1 MSSCSFRSGEPPVV
15 RLLGNKDTVNKMRD
29 LRMKAEDYEV
39 VKVIGRG
46 AFGEVQLVRHKSS
59 RRVYAMKLLSK
70 FEMIK
75 RSDSAFFWEER
86 DIMAF
91 ANSPWV
97 VQLFYAF
104 QDDRYLYMVME
115 YMPGG
120 DLVNLMSNYDVPEK
134 WARFYTAEVVLALD
148 AIHSMG
154 FIHRDVKPDNMLL
167 DKAGHLKL
175 ADFGTCM
182 KMNKEGMVRCDT
194 AVGTPDYISPE
205 VLKSQGGD
213 GYYGREC
220 DWWSVGVFLYEML
233 VGDTPFY
240 ADSLVGTYS
249 KIMNHKNSLTF
260 PDDNDISKEAKN
272 LICAFLTDREVRLG
286 RNGVEEIKRHLFFKN
301 DQWAWE
307 TLRDTVA
314 PVVPDLS
321 SDIDTSNFDDLEEDK
336 GEEETF
342 PIPKAFVGNQLPFV
356 GFTYYSN
363 RRYLAASAENSN
375 DNRTGPTVDK
385 SVLENMQKMIY
396 ELEEQLH
403 NEMQLKDEME
413 QKCRSSNIK
422 LDKIMKELDEEGNQR
437 KNLETT
443 VSQIEKEKMVL
454 QHKINEYQRK
464 FEQENERRRN
474 VENEVSTLKDQMED
488 LKKISQ
494 HSQISSE
501 KITQL
506 QKQLEEAND
515 LLRTESDTAARL
527 RKGNT
532 EMSKS
537 LSQLESLNRELQERC
552 RVLEST
558 KLQVEKDYYQLQA
571 ALESERRDKSHGS
584 EMIGELQVRITTLQ
598 EEVKNVK
605 NNLERVEAERKQVQD
620 MLNHSEKEKNNLEID
635 LNYKLKSLQ
644 DRLEQEVN
652 EHKVTKARLTDKHQS
667 IEEARS
673 VAMCEMEKKVKEE
686 RAARE
691 KAENRIVQAEK
702 QCSMLDFDLKQSQ
715 QKLEHLLEQKERL
728 EDEVKNLTFKLE
740 QETNKRIMAQ
750 NELKAQAF
758 EADNL
763 KGSEKQLK
771 QEINT
776 LLEAKRLLEFESAQL
791 TKQYRGNECQMR
803 ELQDQLEAEQYFSTL
818 YKTQVKELKEEIDE
832 KNKETQRKMQELQNE
847 KETLTTQLDL
857 AETKAESERL
867 ARALLEEQYFE
878 LSQESKK
885 AASRHRQ
892 ELTDMDSIIRRL
904 EETNNTLTKD
914 VDLITKEKTE
924 INEKFKKQEE
934 EGPGQAREVG
944 PWESH
949 EFSKAKC
956 KVLHLGW
963 GNLQNQYRLRDEGI
977 KNSPAEKGL
986 EVLVGEEL
994 DMSHQCVLT
1003 TWEDSHVLDC
1013 IVGSIRRSVVSRLGE
1028 VILPLSSI
1036 LVGPHLESC
1045 IQLWGHPQR
1054 KDVDLLER
1062 VHRRA
1067 TKIIRGMEHLS
1078 YYKMKKEE
1086 EINNI
1091 RMHYEKSINNERTL
1105 KTQAVN
1111 KLAEIMNRKDF
1122 KIDRK
1127 KANMQ
1132 DLRKKEKENRKLQL
1146 ELNQEKEKFN
1156 QMVVKY
1162 QKELNEMQAQLAEES
1177 TYRNEL
1183 QMQLDSK
1190 ESDIEQ
1196 LRRKIMDLQQG
1207 MDSTSVA
1214 SLPTDETDG
1223 NLSESRLEGWLSVP
1237 NKGNIKRHG
1246 WKKQY
1251 VVVSSK
1257 KILFYN
1263 DEKDKDQ
1270 SNPSMVLDIDKLF
1283 HVRPV
1288 TQGDVYRAETEE
1300 IPKIFQIL
1308 YANEGECRKDLE
1320 VEPVQPAEKTN
1331 FLNHKGHEFIPTLY
1345 HFPANCEACAKP
1357 LWHVFKPPAALEC
1370 RRCHVKCHRDHLDK
1384 KEELIA
1390 PCKVSYD
1397 VTSAR
1402 DMLLLASCQDEQ
1414 KKWVTHLVKKIP
1426 KTPPSTFVRASPRTM
1441 STRSSANQSF
1451 RKVVKNTSGKT
1462 SIAELALDDGVLPCK
1477 QALPILS
1484 NGYRL
1489 QHVLEDISVHF
1500 IRGLTHLSLQLVESS
1515 LPPVNAEICSFSFP
1529 LQASIFLLKAIGMG
1543 MTLLMMGSADALPEE
1558 PIARPVFVEDMTE
1571 EQLASAMELPCGLT
1585 NLGNTCYM
1593 NATVQCIRSVPE
1605 VKEALKRYGGA
1616 LRASGEMASAQYITA
1631 ALRDLFDSMDK
1642 TSSSIPP
1649 IILLQF
1655 LHMAFPQFAEKGDQG
1670 QYLQQDANECWVQ
1683 MMRVLQQKLEGIE
1696 SDTVMERLQEEITK
1710 LSPTLQR
1717 NALYIKSSKIS
1728 RLPAYLTIQMV
1739 RFFYKEKES
1748 VNAKVLKDVKF
1759 PLMLDV
1765 YELCTPDLQ
1774 EKMVS
1779 YRSKFKDLEDKKVNQ
1794 QPKNSSKSDGAQKE
1808 VKYEPFSFPDD
1819 IGSNNCGYYDLQ
1831 AVLTHQGRSSS
1842 SGHYVSW
1849 VKRKQDEW
1857 IKFDDDKVS
1866 IVTPEDILRLSG
1878 GGDWHIA
1885 YVLLY
1890 GPRRI
1895 EVVEDEAEQ

>member
-1 MSSCSFRSGEPPVV
+1 MSTGESFESRFEKIDVTLKDPKSEVNV
-15 RLLGNKDTVNKMRD
+15 DCLLDGLDALVYDLDFPALRKNKNIDNFLNRYKDTVNKMRD

-363 RRYLAASAENSN
+363 RRYLAVSAENSN
-375 DNRTGPTVDK
+375 DNRTGSNVDK

-437 KNLETT
+437 KNLEST

-454 QHKINEYQRK
+454 QHKLNDYQRK
-464 FEQENERRRN
+464 MEQENEKRRN
-474 VENEVSTLKDQMED
+474 AENEVSTLKDQMED

-494 HSQISSE
+494 HSQITNE
-501 KITQL
+501 KITHL

-537 LSQLESLNRELQERC
+537 LSQVESLNRELQERC
-552 RVLEST
+552 RVLESM

-571 ALESERRDKSHGS
+571 ALESERRDRSHGS

-598 EEVKNVK
+598 EEVKNIK
-605 NNLERVEAERKQVQD
+605 NNLERVEAERKQAQD
-620 MLNHSEKEKNNLEID
+620 MLNNSEKEKNNLEID

-652 EHKVTKARLTDKHQS
+652 EHKVTKARLTDKYQS

-728 EDEVKNLTFKLE
+728 EDEVKNLTLQLE

-750 NELKAQAF
+750 NELKTQAF

-776 LLEAKRLLEFESAQL
+776 LLEAKRLLEFELAQL
-791 TKQYRGNECQMR
+791 AKQYRGNEGQMR

-818 YKTQVKELKEEIDE
+818 YKTQVKELKEEIEE
-832 KNKETQRKMQELQNE
+832 KNKETLRKMQELQNE
-847 KETLTTQLDL
+847 KETFTTQLDL

-892 ELTDMDSIIRRL
+892 EMTDKDSIIRRL

-914 VDLITKEKTE
+914 VDLITKENSE
-924 INEKFKKQEE
+924 ISEKMKKQEE
-934 EGPGQAREVG
+934 E
-944 PWESH
+944 
-949 EFSKAKC
+949 
-956 KVLHLGW
+956 
-963 GNLQNQYRLRDEGI
+963 
-977 KNSPAEKGL
+977 
-986 EVLVGEEL
+986 
-994 DMSHQCVLT
+994 
-1003 TWEDSHVLDC
+1003 
-1013 IVGSIRRSVVSRLGE
+1013 
-1028 VILPLSSI
+1028 
-1036 LVGPHLESC
+1036 
-1045 IQLWGHPQR
+1045 
-1054 KDVDLLER
+1054 
-1062 VHRRA
+1062 
-1067 TKIIRGMEHLS
+1067 
-1078 YYKMKKEE
+1078 YKMKKEE

-1091 RMHYEKSINNERTL
+1091 RTHYEKSLNTERTL

-1196 LRRKIMDLQQG
+1196 LRRKILDLQQG

-1214 SLPTDETDG
+1214 SLPSDETDG
-1223 NLSESRLEGWLSVP
+1223 NLSESRLEGWLSIP

-1320 VEPVQPAEKTN
+1320 VEPVQPTEKTN

-1462 SIAELALDDGVLPCK
+1462 
-1477 QALPILS
+1477 
-1484 NGYRL
+1484 R
-1489 QHVLEDISVHF
+1489 
-1500 IRGLTHLSLQLVESS
+1500 
-1515 LPPVNAEICSFSFP
+1515 
-1529 LQASIFLLKAIGMG
+1529 
-1543 MTLLMMGSADALPEE
+1543 
-1558 PIARPVFVEDMTE
+1558 
-1571 EQLASAMELPCGLT
+1571 
-1585 NLGNTCYM
+1585 
-1593 NATVQCIRSVPE
+1593 
-1605 VKEALKRYGGA
+1605 
-1616 LRASGEMASAQYITA
+1616 QYS
-1631 ALRDLFDSMDK
+1631 R
-1642 TSSSIPP
+1642 TS
-1649 IILLQF
+1649 
-1655 LHMAFPQFAEKGDQG
+1655 PQ
-1670 QYLQQDANECWVQ
+1670 
-1683 MMRVLQQKLEGIE
+1683 
-1696 SDTVMERLQEEITK
+1696 
-1710 LSPTLQR
+1710 
-1717 NALYIKSSKIS
+1717 
-1728 RLPAYLTIQMV
+1728 
-1739 RFFYKEKES
+1739 
-1748 VNAKVLKDVKF
+1748 
-1759 PLMLDV
+1759 
-1765 YELCTPDLQ
+1765 
-1774 EKMVS
+1774 
-1779 YRSKFKDLEDKKVNQ
+1779 
-1794 QPKNSSKSDGAQKE
+1794 
-1808 VKYEPFSFPDD
+1808 
-1819 IGSNNCGYYDLQ
+1819 
-1831 AVLTHQGRSSS
+1831 
-1842 SGHYVSW
+1842 
-1849 VKRKQDEW
+1849 
-1857 IKFDDDKVS
+1857 
-1866 IVTPEDILRLSG
+1866 
-1878 GGDWHIA
+1878 
-1885 YVLLY
+1885 
-1890 GPRRI
+1890 
-1895 EVVEDEAEQ
+1895 

>member
-1 MSSCSFRSGEPPVV
+1 MSTGESFESRFEKIDVTLKDPKSEVNV
-15 RLLGNKDTVNKMRD
+15 DCLLDGLDALVYDLDFPALRKNKNIDNFLNRYKDTVNKMRD

-363 RRYLAASAENSN
+363 RRYVCRKQANGG
-375 DNRTGPTVDK
+375 NR
-385 SVLENMQKMIY
+385 
-396 ELEEQLH
+396 
-403 NEMQLKDEME
+403 
-413 QKCRSSNIK
+413 
-422 LDKIMKELDEEGNQR
+422 R
-437 KNLETT
+437 KNLESA

-454 QHKINEYQRK
+454 QHKINDYQRK
-464 FEQENERRRN
+464 IEQENEKRRN

-488 LKKISQ
+488 LKKNNQ
-494 HSQISSE
+494 HSQISTE

-506 QKQLEEAND
+506 QKKLEETND
-515 LLRTESDTAARL
+515 LWRTELDTAARL
-527 RKGNT
+527 RKSNT

-537 LSQLESLNRELQERC
+537 LSQVESLNRELQERC

-571 ALESERRDKSHGS
+571 ALESERRDRSHGS

-598 EEVKNVK
+598 EEVKNIK
-605 NNLERVEAERKQVQD
+605 NNLERVEAERKQAQD

-673 VAMCEMEKKVKEE
+673 VAMCEMEKKIKEE

-728 EDEVKNLTFKLE
+728 EDEVKNLTLQLE

-776 LLEAKRLLEFESAQL
+776 LLENLLWNL
-791 TKQYRGNECQMR
+791 TNDSLCFL
-803 ELQDQLEAEQYFSTL
+803 LQTL

-832 KNKETQRKMQELQNE
+832 KNKEIQRKTQELQNE
-847 KETLTTQLDL
+847 KYVDL

-867 ARALLEEQYFE
+867 ARTLLEEQYFE

-892 ELTDMDSIIRRL
+892 EMTDKDSIIRRL

-914 VDLITKEKTE
+914 VDLITKENSE
-924 INEKFKKQEE
+924 ISEKIKKQEE
-934 EGPGQAREVG
+934 
-944 PWESH
+944 
-949 EFSKAKC
+949 
-956 KVLHLGW
+956 
-963 GNLQNQYRLRDEGI
+963 
-977 KNSPAEKGL
+977 
-986 EVLVGEEL
+986 
-994 DMSHQCVLT
+994 
-1003 TWEDSHVLDC
+1003 
-1013 IVGSIRRSVVSRLGE
+1013 
-1028 VILPLSSI
+1028 
-1036 LVGPHLESC
+1036 
-1045 IQLWGHPQR
+1045 
-1054 KDVDLLER
+1054 
-1062 VHRRA
+1062 
-1067 TKIIRGMEHLS
+1067 
-1078 YYKMKKEE
+1078 
-1086 EINNI
+1086 
-1091 RMHYEKSINNERTL
+1091 
-1105 KTQAVN
+1105 
-1111 KLAEIMNRKDF
+1111 DF

-1162 QKELNEMQAQLAEES
+1162 QKEVNEMQAQLAEES

-1196 LRRKIMDLQQG
+1196 LRRKILDLQQG

-1214 SLPTDETDG
+1214 SLQPDEMDG
-1223 NLSESRLEGWLSVP
+1223 NLSG
-1237 NKGNIKRHG
+1237 KR
-1246 WKKQY
+1246 KY

-1308 YANEGECRKDLE
+1308 YANEGECRKELE

-1402 DMLLLASCQDEQ
+1402 DLLLLASCQDEQ

-1426 KTPPSTFVRASPRTM
+1426 KTPPSSFVRASPRTM

-1451 RKVVKNTSGKT
+1451 RK
-1462 SIAELALDDGVLPCK
+1462 
-1477 QALPILS
+1477 
-1484 NGYRL
+1484 
-1489 QHVLEDISVHF
+1489 
-1500 IRGLTHLSLQLVESS
+1500 QL
-1515 LPPVNAEICSFSFP
+1515 
-1529 LQASIFLLKAIGMG
+1529 FL
-1543 MTLLMMGSADALPEE
+1543 
-1558 PIARPVFVEDMTE
+1558 
-1571 EQLASAMELPCGLT
+1571 
-1585 NLGNTCYM
+1585 
-1593 NATVQCIRSVPE
+1593 
-1605 VKEALKRYGGA
+1605 
-1616 LRASGEMASAQYITA
+1616 
-1631 ALRDLFDSMDK
+1631 
-1642 TSSSIPP
+1642 
-1649 IILLQF
+1649 
-1655 LHMAFPQFAEKGDQG
+1655 
-1670 QYLQQDANECWVQ
+1670 
-1683 MMRVLQQKLEGIE
+1683 
-1696 SDTVMERLQEEITK
+1696 
-1710 LSPTLQR
+1710 
-1717 NALYIKSSKIS
+1717 
-1728 RLPAYLTIQMV
+1728 
-1739 RFFYKEKES
+1739 
-1748 VNAKVLKDVKF
+1748 
-1759 PLMLDV
+1759 
-1765 YELCTPDLQ
+1765 
-1774 EKMVS
+1774 
-1779 YRSKFKDLEDKKVNQ
+1779 
-1794 QPKNSSKSDGAQKE
+1794 
-1808 VKYEPFSFPDD
+1808 
-1819 IGSNNCGYYDLQ
+1819 
-1831 AVLTHQGRSSS
+1831 
-1842 SGHYVSW
+1842 
-1849 VKRKQDEW
+1849 
-1857 IKFDDDKVS
+1857 
-1866 IVTPEDILRLSG
+1866 
-1878 GGDWHIA
+1878 
-1885 YVLLY
+1885 
-1890 GPRRI
+1890 
-1895 EVVEDEAEQ
+1895 

>member
-1 MSSCSFRSGEPPVV
+1 
-15 RLLGNKDTVNKMRD
+15 MRD

-260 PDDNDISKEAKN
+260 PDDNEISKEAKN

-363 RRYLAASAENSN
+363 RRYLAVSAENSN
-375 DNRTGPTVDK
+375 DNRTGSSVDK

-396 ELEEQLH
+396 DLEEQLH

-437 KNLETT
+437 KNLEST

-454 QHKINEYQRK
+454 QHKINDYQRK
-464 FEQENERRRN
+464 IEQESEKRRN
-474 VENEVSTLKDQMED
+474 VENEVSTLKDQLED

-494 HSQISSE
+494 HSQITNE
-501 KITQL
+501 KITHL

-527 RKGNT
+527 RKSNT

-537 LSQLESLNRELQERC
+537 LSQVESLNRELQERC

-571 ALESERRDKSHGS
+571 ALESERRDRSHGS

-605 NNLERVEAERKQVQD
+605 NNLERVEAERKQAQD

-728 EDEVKNLTFKLE
+728 EDEVKNLTLQLE

-776 LLEAKRLLEFESAQL
+776 LLEAKRLLEFELAQL
-791 TKQYRGNECQMR
+791 AKQYRGNEGQMR

-832 KNKETQRKMQELQNE
+832 KNKETQRKTQELQNE

-892 ELTDMDSIIRRL
+892 EMTEKDSIIRRL

-914 VDLITKEKTE
+914 VDLITKENSE
-924 INEKFKKQEE
+924 ISEKIKKQEE
-934 EGPGQAREVG
+934 E
-944 PWESH
+944 
-949 EFSKAKC
+949 
-956 KVLHLGW
+956 
-963 GNLQNQYRLRDEGI
+963 
-977 KNSPAEKGL
+977 
-986 EVLVGEEL
+986 
-994 DMSHQCVLT
+994 
-1003 TWEDSHVLDC
+1003 
-1013 IVGSIRRSVVSRLGE
+1013 
-1028 VILPLSSI
+1028 
-1036 LVGPHLESC
+1036 
-1045 IQLWGHPQR
+1045 
-1054 KDVDLLER
+1054 
-1062 VHRRA
+1062 
-1067 TKIIRGMEHLS
+1067 
-1078 YYKMKKEE
+1078 YKMKKEE

-1091 RMHYEKSINNERTL
+1091 RMHYEKSLNTERTL

-1127 KANMQ
+1127 KTNMQ

-1196 LRRKIMDLQQG
+1196 LRRKILDLQQG

-1214 SLPTDETDG
+1214 SLQTDETDG

-1462 SIAELALDDGVLPCK
+1462 S
-1477 QALPILS
+1477 
-1484 NGYRL
+1484 
-1489 QHVLEDISVHF
+1489 
-1500 IRGLTHLSLQLVESS
+1500 
-1515 LPPVNAEICSFSFP
+1515 
-1529 LQASIFLLKAIGMG
+1529 
-1543 MTLLMMGSADALPEE
+1543 
-1558 PIARPVFVEDMTE
+1558 
-1571 EQLASAMELPCGLT
+1571 
-1585 NLGNTCYM
+1585 
-1593 NATVQCIRSVPE
+1593 
-1605 VKEALKRYGGA
+1605 
-1616 LRASGEMASAQYITA
+1616 
-1631 ALRDLFDSMDK
+1631 
-1642 TSSSIPP
+1642 
-1649 IILLQF
+1649 
-1655 LHMAFPQFAEKGDQG
+1655 
-1670 QYLQQDANECWVQ
+1670 
-1683 MMRVLQQKLEGIE
+1683 
-1696 SDTVMERLQEEITK
+1696 
-1710 LSPTLQR
+1710 
-1717 NALYIKSSKIS
+1717 
-1728 RLPAYLTIQMV
+1728 
-1739 RFFYKEKES
+1739 
-1748 VNAKVLKDVKF
+1748 
-1759 PLMLDV
+1759 
-1765 YELCTPDLQ
+1765 
-1774 EKMVS
+1774 
-1779 YRSKFKDLEDKKVNQ
+1779 
-1794 QPKNSSKSDGAQKE
+1794 
-1808 VKYEPFSFPDD
+1808 
-1819 IGSNNCGYYDLQ
+1819 
-1831 AVLTHQGRSSS
+1831 
-1842 SGHYVSW
+1842 
-1849 VKRKQDEW
+1849 
-1857 IKFDDDKVS
+1857 
-1866 IVTPEDILRLSG
+1866 
-1878 GGDWHIA
+1878 
-1885 YVLLY
+1885 
-1890 GPRRI
+1890 
-1895 EVVEDEAEQ
+1895 

>member
-1 MSSCSFRSGEPPVV
+1 MSTGESFESRFEKIDVTLKDPKSEVNV
-15 RLLGNKDTVNKMRD
+15 DCLLDGLDALVYDLDFPALRKNKNIDNFLNRYKDTVNKMRD

-286 RNGVEEIKRHLFFKN
+286 RNGVEEIKRHLFFKS

-363 RRYLAASAENSN
+363 RRYLAVSAENSN
-375 DNRTGPTVDK
+375 DNRTGSSVDK
-385 SVLENMQKMIY
+385 SVLENMQKTIY

-437 KNLETT
+437 KNLEST
-443 VSQIEKEKMVL
+443 VSQIEKEKMLL
-454 QHKINEYQRK
+454 QHKLNDYQRK
-464 FEQENERRRN
+464 MEQENEKRRN
-474 VENEVSTLKDQMED
+474 AENEVSTLKDQMED

-494 HSQISSE
+494 HSQITNE

-537 LSQLESLNRELQERC
+537 LSQVESLNRELQERC

-571 ALESERRDKSHGS
+571 ALESERRDRSHGS

-598 EEVKNVK
+598 EEVKNIK
-605 NNLERVEAERKQVQD
+605 NNLERVEAERKQAQD
-620 MLNHSEKEKNNLEID
+620 MLNNSEKEKNNLEID

-652 EHKVTKARLTDKHQS
+652 EHKVTKARLTDKYQS

-728 EDEVKNLTFKLE
+728 EDEVKTLTLQLE

-750 NELKAQAF
+750 NELKTQAF

-776 LLEAKRLLEFESAQL
+776 LSEAKRLLEFELAQL
-791 TKQYRGNECQMR
+791 AKQYRGNEGQMR

-818 YKTQVKELKEEIDE
+818 YKTQVKELKEEIEE

-847 KETLTTQLDL
+847 KETFTTQLDL

-892 ELTDMDSIIRRL
+892 EMTDKDGIIRRL

-914 VDLITKEKTE
+914 VDLITKENSE
-924 INEKFKKQEE
+924 ISEKMKKQEE
-934 EGPGQAREVG
+934 E
-944 PWESH
+944 
-949 EFSKAKC
+949 
-956 KVLHLGW
+956 
-963 GNLQNQYRLRDEGI
+963 
-977 KNSPAEKGL
+977 
-986 EVLVGEEL
+986 
-994 DMSHQCVLT
+994 
-1003 TWEDSHVLDC
+1003 
-1013 IVGSIRRSVVSRLGE
+1013 
-1028 VILPLSSI
+1028 
-1036 LVGPHLESC
+1036 
-1045 IQLWGHPQR
+1045 
-1054 KDVDLLER
+1054 
-1062 VHRRA
+1062 
-1067 TKIIRGMEHLS
+1067 
-1078 YYKMKKEE
+1078 YKMKKEE

-1091 RMHYEKSINNERTL
+1091 RMYYEKSLNNERTL

-1196 LRRKIMDLQQG
+1196 LRRKILDLQQG

-1214 SLPTDETDG
+1214 SLPSDETDG
-1223 NLSESRLEGWLSVP
+1223 NLSESRLEGWLSIP

-1320 VEPVQPAEKTN
+1320 VEPVQPTEKTN

-1462 SIAELALDDGVLPCK
+1462 S
-1477 QALPILS
+1477 
-1484 NGYRL
+1484 
-1489 QHVLEDISVHF
+1489 
-1500 IRGLTHLSLQLVESS
+1500 
-1515 LPPVNAEICSFSFP
+1515 
-1529 LQASIFLLKAIGMG
+1529 
-1543 MTLLMMGSADALPEE
+1543 
-1558 PIARPVFVEDMTE
+1558 
-1571 EQLASAMELPCGLT
+1571 
-1585 NLGNTCYM
+1585 
-1593 NATVQCIRSVPE
+1593 
-1605 VKEALKRYGGA
+1605 
-1616 LRASGEMASAQYITA
+1616 
-1631 ALRDLFDSMDK
+1631 
-1642 TSSSIPP
+1642 
-1649 IILLQF
+1649 
-1655 LHMAFPQFAEKGDQG
+1655 
-1670 QYLQQDANECWVQ
+1670 
-1683 MMRVLQQKLEGIE
+1683 
-1696 SDTVMERLQEEITK
+1696 
-1710 LSPTLQR
+1710 
-1717 NALYIKSSKIS
+1717 
-1728 RLPAYLTIQMV
+1728 
-1739 RFFYKEKES
+1739 
-1748 VNAKVLKDVKF
+1748 
-1759 PLMLDV
+1759 
-1765 YELCTPDLQ
+1765 
-1774 EKMVS
+1774 
-1779 YRSKFKDLEDKKVNQ
+1779 
-1794 QPKNSSKSDGAQKE
+1794 
-1808 VKYEPFSFPDD
+1808 
-1819 IGSNNCGYYDLQ
+1819 
-1831 AVLTHQGRSSS
+1831 
-1842 SGHYVSW
+1842 
-1849 VKRKQDEW
+1849 
-1857 IKFDDDKVS
+1857 
-1866 IVTPEDILRLSG
+1866 
-1878 GGDWHIA
+1878 
-1885 YVLLY
+1885 
-1890 GPRRI
+1890 
-1895 EVVEDEAEQ
+1895 

>member
-1 MSSCSFRSGEPPVV
+1 MSTGESFESRFEKIDVTLKDPKSEVNV
-15 RLLGNKDTVNKMRD
+15 DCLLDGLDALVYDLDFPALRKNKNIDNFLNRYKDTVNKMRD

-260 PDDNDISKEAKN
+260 PDDNEISKEAKN

-363 RRYLAASAENSN
+363 RRYLAVSAENSN
-375 DNRTGPTVDK
+375 DNRTGSSVDK

-437 KNLETT
+437 KNLESTL
-443 VSQIEKEKMVL
+443 SQIEKEKMVL
-454 QHKINEYQRK
+454 QHKINDYQRK
-464 FEQENERRRN
+464 IEQENEKRRN

-494 HSQISSE
+494 HSQITNE

-537 LSQLESLNRELQERC
+537 LSQVESLNRELQERC

-571 ALESERRDKSHGS
+571 ALESERRDRSHGS

-605 NNLERVEAERKQVQD
+605 NNLERVEAERKQAQD

-728 EDEVKNLTFKLE
+728 EDEVKNLALQLE

-776 LLEAKRLLEFESAQL
+776 LLEAKRLLEFELAQL
-791 TKQYRGNECQMR
+791 AKQYRGNEGQMR

-892 ELTDMDSIIRRL
+892 EMTDKDSIIRRL

-914 VDLITKEKTE
+914 VDLITKENSE
-924 INEKFKKQEE
+924 ISEKIKKQEE
-934 EGPGQAREVG
+934 E
-944 PWESH
+944 
-949 EFSKAKC
+949 
-956 KVLHLGW
+956 
-963 GNLQNQYRLRDEGI
+963 Y
-977 KNSPAEKGL
+977 
-986 EVLVGEEL
+986 
-994 DMSHQCVLT
+994 
-1003 TWEDSHVLDC
+1003 
-1013 IVGSIRRSVVSRLGE
+1013 
-1028 VILPLSSI
+1028 
-1036 LVGPHLESC
+1036 
-1045 IQLWGHPQR
+1045 
-1054 KDVDLLER
+1054 
-1062 VHRRA
+1062 
-1067 TKIIRGMEHLS
+1067 KI
-1078 YYKMKKEE
+1078 KKEE

-1091 RMHYEKSINNERTL
+1091 RMHYEKSINTERTL

-1162 QKELNEMQAQLAEES
+1162 QKEVNEMQAQLAEES

-1196 LRRKIMDLQQG
+1196 LRRKILDLQQG

-1214 SLPTDETDG
+1214 SLQPDETDG
-1223 NLSESRLEGWLSVP
+1223 NLSESRLEGWLSIP

-1462 SIAELALDDGVLPCK
+1462 S
-1477 QALPILS
+1477 
-1484 NGYRL
+1484 
-1489 QHVLEDISVHF
+1489 
-1500 IRGLTHLSLQLVESS
+1500 
-1515 LPPVNAEICSFSFP
+1515 
-1529 LQASIFLLKAIGMG
+1529 
-1543 MTLLMMGSADALPEE
+1543 
-1558 PIARPVFVEDMTE
+1558 
-1571 EQLASAMELPCGLT
+1571 
-1585 NLGNTCYM
+1585 
-1593 NATVQCIRSVPE
+1593 
-1605 VKEALKRYGGA
+1605 
-1616 LRASGEMASAQYITA
+1616 
-1631 ALRDLFDSMDK
+1631 
-1642 TSSSIPP
+1642 
-1649 IILLQF
+1649 
-1655 LHMAFPQFAEKGDQG
+1655 
-1670 QYLQQDANECWVQ
+1670 
-1683 MMRVLQQKLEGIE
+1683 
-1696 SDTVMERLQEEITK
+1696 
-1710 LSPTLQR
+1710 
-1717 NALYIKSSKIS
+1717 
-1728 RLPAYLTIQMV
+1728 
-1739 RFFYKEKES
+1739 
-1748 VNAKVLKDVKF
+1748 
-1759 PLMLDV
+1759 
-1765 YELCTPDLQ
+1765 
-1774 EKMVS
+1774 
-1779 YRSKFKDLEDKKVNQ
+1779 
-1794 QPKNSSKSDGAQKE
+1794 
-1808 VKYEPFSFPDD
+1808 
-1819 IGSNNCGYYDLQ
+1819 
-1831 AVLTHQGRSSS
+1831 
-1842 SGHYVSW
+1842 
-1849 VKRKQDEW
+1849 
-1857 IKFDDDKVS
+1857 
-1866 IVTPEDILRLSG
+1866 
-1878 GGDWHIA
+1878 
-1885 YVLLY
+1885 
-1890 GPRRI
+1890 
-1895 EVVEDEAEQ
+1895 